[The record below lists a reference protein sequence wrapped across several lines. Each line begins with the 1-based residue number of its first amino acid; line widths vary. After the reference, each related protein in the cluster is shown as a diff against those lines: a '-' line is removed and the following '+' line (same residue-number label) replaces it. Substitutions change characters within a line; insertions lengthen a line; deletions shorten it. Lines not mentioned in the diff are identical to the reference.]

1 MTISKK
7 PAQWLTVMWL
17 GLLMAGCS
25 SNSSAQSSFN
35 NASLKGSYALSFA
48 VAVGSSN
55 GSISYTGGNG
65 VMVADGNGNLSGS
78 ESYTDTE
85 GDVCSN
91 LALSGTYTINPNGT
105 GLAVFKY
112 GVNSTDPNCQ
122 GSLNQSLVI
131 AQGGALVKT
140 SNLNANVAQLSGD
153 WVRQ

>member
-1 MTISKK
+1 MRIGTK
-7 PAQWLTVMWL
+7 PAPWLTVMWL
-17 GLLMAGCS
+17 SLLMAGCS

-35 NASLKGSYALSFA
+35 NASLKGSFALSFA

-55 GSISYTGGNG
+55 GSISYTAGNG
-65 VMVADGNGNLSGS
+65 VIQADGNGNLSGS
-78 ESYTDTE
+78 ESYSDTD
-85 GDVCSN
+85 GGVCSG
-91 LALSGTYTINPNGT
+91 LTLSGTYTINPDGT

-112 GVNSTDPNCQ
+112 GVNNPDPNCQ

-140 SNLNANVAQLSGD
+140 ANLNPDVAQLSGD

>member
-1 MTISKK
+1 MNFKISV
-7 PAQWLTVMWL
+7 PWCLLTSL
-17 GLLMAGCS
+17 GLLLTGCS
-25 SNSSAQSSFN
+25 SNSSAQSVYN

-112 GVNSTDPNCQ
+112 GTNNSDANCQ
-122 GSLNQSLVI
+122 GSLTQALVI
-131 AQGGALVKT
+131 AQGGELVKT
-140 SNLNANVAQLSGD
+140 SNLNANVAQLSGE
-153 WVRQ
+153 WTRQ